1 MLSITKHK
9 PISISL
15 SPNIEKDDIILA
27 LKLIFQP
34 WRWKQSNYKQGEKC
48 SRPIEEEFKKYLG
61 VKYAFAFN
69 SGRSAYLAILNSLG
83 LEKGKE
89 ILLQAYTCNAAINP
103 IIWSGFNPVFID
115 IDETLN
121 LDPEDLQKKITE
133 KNRIVI
139 IQHTFG
145 NPAKINEILE
155 ICRQNNLILIED
167 CAHCL
172 GAKYRGQKV
181 GTFGKAAFFSFSR
194 DKVISSIFGGMAVT
208 NDDEVAKK
216 IKEFQE
222 KWDYPTSFWIFQQ
235 LLHPILVNYLI
246 LPFYGFF
253 GLGKYILI
261 GFQKLKILSKAVH
274 KIEKQGKKPYY
285 FPKKMPD
292 ALAVLA
298 LNQFKKLERFN
309 KHRQEIADFYTKELK
324 SIGGINENSEPIF
337 MKYSILLP
345 DYLDSDLVLK
355 KARKQNI
362 LLDDGWRKT
371 PIVPPDT
378 NLEKMKYISNSC
390 PQAEKTAKQI
400 VNLPTH
406 INISKKDAQK
416 IIDLLKDEI
425 KK

>member
-9 PISISL
+9 LISISL
-15 SPNIEKDDIILA
+15 SPNIEKDDIQLVS
-27 LKLIFQP
+27 KLIFSP
-34 WRWKQSNYKQGEKC
+34 WKWKKGEAVQKL
-48 SRPIEEEFKKYLG
+48 EEEFKEYLG

-83 LEKGKE
+83 LKKE
-89 ILLQAYTCNAAINP
+89 SKILLQAYTCNAAINP

-115 IDETLN
+115 IDDTMN
-121 LDPEDLQKKITE
+121 LDPEDLQKKIRPET
-133 KNRIVI
+133 KVVI

-145 NPAKINEILE
+145 NPAKVDEILE
-155 ICRQNNLILIED
+155 ICKQHNLILIED
-167 CAHCL
+167 CAHSL

-181 GTFGKAAFFSFSR
+181 GAFGKAAFFSFSR
-194 DKVISSIFGGMAVT
+194 DKVISSVFGGMAVT
-208 NDDEVAKK
+208 NDDEIAKK

-222 KWDYPTSFWIFQQ
+222 KWDYPTSFWVFQQ

-274 KIEKQGKKPYY
+274 KIEKQGRKPGY
-285 FPKKMPD
+285 FSKKMPD
-292 ALAVLA
+292 ALAILA

-309 KHRQEIADFYTKELK
+309 QHRKEIAEFYNEELK
-324 SIGGINENSEPIF
+324 NTDFVLPKRNEDTEPIF
-337 MKYSILLP
+337 MRYSILLP

-355 KARKQNI
+355 EARQENI

-371 PIVPPDT
+371 PIVPPGT
-378 NLEKMKYISNSC
+378 NLDKMKYISGSC
-390 PQAEKTAKQI
+390 PQAEKTAKTI
-400 VNLPTH
+400 LNLPTH
-406 INISKKDAQK
+406 INISKEHAQK
-416 IIDLLKDEI
+416 IVDLLRDEM